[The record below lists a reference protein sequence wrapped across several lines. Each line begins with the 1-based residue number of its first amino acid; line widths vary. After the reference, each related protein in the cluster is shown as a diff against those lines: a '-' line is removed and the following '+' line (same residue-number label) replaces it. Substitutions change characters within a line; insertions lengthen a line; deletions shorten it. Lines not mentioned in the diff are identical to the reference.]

1 MKLPTE
7 KTPPKTDLVDMN
19 FLVYGPPKIGKSTFC
34 SHAEGA
40 LFLATEAGLNHLSV
54 YQTPISS
61 WEEMTEAL
69 AQIAAGGHSFRTVV
83 IDTVDNAYRFCEE
96 YICRK
101 LGIEHPSDAAYGKGF
116 GSVNS
121 EFTRV
126 LTKLGSL
133 PYGLILVSHARERE
147 VTTRTGT
154 LMRIGPTLP
163 EGARKIVTGFADCI
177 LYFDVETIPGT
188 DGKNTY
194 RRVIRTK
201 PTTHYEA
208 GDRTGRLPETLPLN
222 YGAVVEALKGASK
235 QPESGASE
243 AAPPVSATP
252 QGERGRKPKPPGVT
266 TSVKKPGP
274 GDVAGPVAAT
284 PQSSTQPP
292 AEAPAA

>member
-1 MKLPTE
+1 MQLPTE
-7 KTPPKTDLVDMN
+7 KTPPKTDLRDMN
-19 FLVYGPPKIGKSTFC
+19 LLVYGPPKIGKSTFC
-34 SHAEGA
+34 SHADGA
-40 LFLATEAGLNHLSV
+40 LFLATEAGLNHLDVFQS
-54 YQTPISS
+54 PIGS

-69 AQIAAGGHSFRTVV
+69 SQIAAGQHKFRTIV

-101 LGIEHPSDAAYGKGF
+101 LKIDHPADATFGKGW

-133 PYGLILVSHARERE
+133 PYGLILVSHAREKE

-154 LMRIGPTLP
+154 INRIGPTLP

-177 LYFDVETIPGT
+177 LFFDVETVPNA
-188 DGKNTY
+188 DGKTTY

-208 GDRTGRLPETLPLN
+208 GDRTGRLPETLPLD
-222 YGAVVEALKGASK
+222 YRAVVKALHGTNGKGETTEADA
-235 QPESGASE
+235 
-243 AAPPVSATP
+243 
-252 QGERGRKPKPPGVT
+252 
-266 TSVKKPGP
+266 
-274 GDVAGPVAAT
+274 PVAAPT
-284 PQSSTQPP
+284 GRKRTPP
-292 AEAPAA
+292 AQAPAAA